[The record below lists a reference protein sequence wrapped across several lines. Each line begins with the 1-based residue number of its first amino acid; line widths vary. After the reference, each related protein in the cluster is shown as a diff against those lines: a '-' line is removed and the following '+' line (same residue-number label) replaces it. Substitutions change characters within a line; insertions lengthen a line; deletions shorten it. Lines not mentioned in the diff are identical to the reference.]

1 MEQNVANIEIGPQY
15 PKDNPFAARMR
26 FHQSWYRAKMLKV
39 SFGHGPRRNS
49 PSLYGN
55 YLTQEDGNQGL
66 NFFTPQLG
74 ERIFSVVKQRLAE
87 NKGAIEPYRLLCN
100 MLSSQPM
107 CFNLF
112 GPLVNDFG
120 LATAL
125 LKPLFPDE
133 ILEVTRV
140 KLEFAPEPATE
151 YLNDHTAFD
160 AYVEYTAL
168 DGNKGFIGIETK
180 LVEPFTLAEH
190 EHKEY
195 WKWSHHEDAP
205 WVEIT
210 LSNLRDVKINQLWRD
225 HLLGVAMQLH
235 PKSSYKHGHFL
246 VIYHSGDEACSQS
259 VNLYRTLLKPGDR
272 SFQAIKLDELINR
285 WQHSN
290 TLNLED
296 KSWLREFSIRYLE
309 LSASEH
315 EQITR
320 SGKKAEGGIC

>member
-1 MEQNVANIEIGPQY
+1 
-15 PKDNPFAARMR
+15 MR

-39 SFGHGPRRNS
+39 PFGHGPRRNS
-49 PSLYGN
+49 PSFYGN

-66 NFFTPQLG
+66 NFFTLQLG
-74 ERIFSVVKQRLAE
+74 ERIFSVVKKRLAE
-87 NKGAIEPYRLLCN
+87 KKGTIEPYRLLCN

-112 GPLVNDFG
+112 SPLLNDFG

-140 KLEFAPEPATE
+140 MLEFVPEPVNV

-190 EHKEY
+190 EHREY
-195 WKWSHHEDAP
+195 WNWSHQEDAS
-205 WVEIT
+205 WVKST
-210 LSNLRDVKINQLWRD
+210 LSNLRDAKVNQLWRD
-225 HLLGVAMQLH
+225 HLLGIAIQLH
-235 PKSSYKHGHFL
+235 PKSSYKDGHFWSYTIWGMKL
-246 VIYHSGDEACSQS
+246 VASRSIYIGHC
-259 VNLYRTLLKPGDR
+259 
-272 SFQAIKLDELINR
+272 
-285 WQHSN
+285 
-290 TLNLED
+290 
-296 KSWLREFSIRYLE
+296 
-309 LSASEH
+309 
-315 EQITR
+315 
-320 SGKKAEGGIC
+320 